1 MDLEKS
7 KNEFIKYTENYDLKD
22 INIERKQKHSIRV
35 MNISK
40 EIAKGIGITQAE
52 IDIATLIGLLHD
64 IARFEQYTK
73 YHTFKDS
80 QSIDHG
86 DLGEEIL
93 NKEIRKYIETEEYD
107 KIIKLAVKNHNKYKI
122 PEGLSPKEKIFAQII
137 RDAYKIDILYESVEM
152 FWKKEE
158 NLVENSEISPEVFNQ
173 FIQKNQVKI
182 ENRRTPIDNIISVIA
197 FIFDINF
204 KISFEIIKRED
215 YINKILNRYKIKNI
229 DTKEKIEKIREI
241 ANSYIE
247 QKIKE

>member
-1 MDLEKS
+1 
-7 KNEFIKYTENYDLKD
+7 
-22 INIERKQKHSIRV
+22 

-40 EIAKGIGITQAE
+40 EIAKGIELTQAE
-52 IDIATLIGLLHD
+52 VDIATLIGLLHD

-93 NKEIRKYIETEEYD
+93 NKEIRKYIEKQEYD

-122 PEGLSPKEKIFAQII
+122 QEGLSPKEKIFAQII
-137 RDAYKIDILYESVEM
+137 RDADKIDILYESVEM

>member
-1 MDLEKS
+1 
-7 KNEFIKYTENYDLKD
+7 
-22 INIERKQKHSIRV
+22 
-35 MNISK
+35 
-40 EIAKGIGITQAE
+40 
-52 IDIATLIGLLHD
+52 
-64 IARFEQYTK
+64 
-73 YHTFKDS
+73 
-80 QSIDHG
+80 
-86 DLGEEIL
+86 
-93 NKEIRKYIETEEYD
+93 
-107 KIIKLAVKNHNKYKI
+107 
-122 PEGLSPKEKIFAQII
+122 
-137 RDAYKIDILYESVEM
+137 M